1 MFTSRVVKRVETQTE
16 GVTRKGENK
25 HNSDS
30 RERGPGPHSPAFVL
44 QERALGK
51 RGAGGA
57 QLIFLLGVQVDKL
70 ATPFTAF
77 FPLSPLYHKN
87 C

>member
-44 QERALGK
+44 QESIGEERS
-51 RGAGGA
+51 RRCS
-57 QLIFLLGVQVDKL
+57 
-70 ATPFTAF
+70 TN
-77 FPLSPLYHKN
+77 LSPGGPGGQIGNPIHSFFSLVPFVS
-87 C
+87 